1 MSFDID
7 EKRRAVLGAS
17 GHCLVMGGPGSGK
30 TTLALMKAVKRIA
43 DGLLPGQCV
52 LFLSFSRA
60 AVARIADAAKEHVFT
75 HQKSALSIQTFHS
88 FFWQILQGYGYLLGS
103 ARSISIVLAHDEKAM
118 RDGIERDSPSWQ
130 AWEASRRDMFHTQ
143 GRVCFDLFAPLTAE
157 IMTRAQTVRDRVTAR
172 YPLILVDEA
181 QDTGDEQWECVRL
194 LAERSQVICLADP
207 DQMIYDFLPGVGP
220 SRLGNIR
227 AALAPLEID
236 FERENNRS
244 PGTEIATFA
253 RDILLGRVRTS
264 GYKGVSRLGFR
275 SATNERDNAIRTSIG
290 IISKRVKAE
299 TGQAAKSIALIAS
312 YSHGVAIISSALQR
326 DKPIRHRVLFD
337 EAFSLL
343 ASRAAAFLL
352 EPKHQANLVDDIA
365 TLLELISAAFRAKGT
380 KTALAK
386 STNFTKYAERCR
398 LNNPPKVNIVKAAGT
413 LVETAVNRDLTGDP
427 GRDWLRVKQ
436 DMRQVGDA
444 SFAEIASSLD
454 YLVAFARGNRIR
466 DSFSA
471 IWMQHAAYVG
481 AREALDSALA
491 QEQLLSSSDELQGIH
506 VMNAHKCK
514 GKQFDAVVLYRQQH
528 HSPFVWRSE
537 AAPYAASR
545 RLLHMAITRARSH
558 VLILDELFSK
568 CPIIDHY
575 KLK

>member
-1 MSFDID
+1 M
-7 EKRRAVLGAS
+7 
-17 GHCLVMGGPGSGK
+17 
-30 TTLALMKAVKRIA
+30 TAVKRIA

-60 AVARIADAAKEHVFT
+60 AVARIADASKEHVFT
-75 HQKSALSIQTFHS
+75 HDKSALSIQTFHS
-88 FFWQILQGYGYLLGS
+88 FFWRILQAYGYLLGS
-103 ARSISIVLAHDEKAM
+103 VRPISIVMAHDEKAM
-118 RDGIERDSPSWQ
+118 RDGIERDSPAWQ
-130 AWEASRRDMFHTQ
+130 AWEESRRHMFHTQ

-157 IMTRAQTVRDRVTAR
+157 IMNRAQTIRDRVAAR

-181 QDTGDEQWECVRL
+181 QDTGDEQWECIRL

-220 SRLGNIR
+220 SRLGSIR

-253 RDILLGRVRTS
+253 RDILVGRVRTS
-264 GYKGVSRLGFR
+264 GYKGVSRQGFR
-275 SATNERDNAIRTSIG
+275 STTNERDNAIRTSIG
-290 IISKRVKAE
+290 IISKRVKEE
-299 TGQAAKSIALIAS
+299 TGHAAKSIALIAS
-312 YSHGVAIISSALQR
+312 YGHGVAIISSALQKG
-326 DKPIRHRVLFD
+326 KPIRHRVLFD

-352 EPKHQANLVDDIA
+352 EPKDSTKHDDDVA
-365 TLLELISAAFRAKGT
+365 TLLDLVGAAFRAKGT
-380 KTALAK
+380 KTALTK
-386 STNFTKYAERCR
+386 SANLTKYAKRCR
-398 LNNPPKVNIVKAAGT
+398 LNNPPTVNIVTAATT
-413 LVETAVNRDLTGDP
+413 LVETSANRVFTGDP
-427 GRDWLRVKQ
+427 GRDWLYVKQ
-436 DMRQVGDA
+436 DMRQIGDA
-444 SFAEIASSLD
+444 SFVEVASSLD
-454 YLVAFARGNRIR
+454 YLVAFARGHRIR
-466 DSFSA
+466 DSLSG
-471 IWMQHAAYVG
+471 IWMQHAAYIG
-481 AREALDSALA
+481 AREALDTALA

-537 AAPYAASR
+537 ASPYAASR

-568 CPIIDHY
+568 CPIINEY